1 MERLYKCL
9 NSKKVNHSRAREVI
23 FQVLLDS
30 DECLSVS
37 AIVDRVTKNYPKKI
51 SINTIYRHLNLFVEC
66 SIAVVIQDD
75 FKRAYYALKDN
86 GLMIFELCPRCNSVK
101 KTEINQNFFCEK
113 FNEVEFVTLHKR
125 CKRCKTNLKGDHY
138 G

>member
-37 AIVDRVTKNYPKKI
+37 EIIDRTSKSYPKKI
-51 SINTIYRHLNLFVEC
+51 SVNTVYRHLNLFVEC
-66 SIAVVIQDD
+66 SIAIVIQDD

-86 GLMIFELCPRCNSVK
+86 ALMIFELCPRCNSVEK
-101 KTEINQNFFCEK
+101 VKINQNFSCEE
-113 FNEVEFVTLHKR
+113 FNDVEFLTLHKR
-125 CKRCKTNLKGDHY
+125 CNRCKKR
-138 G
+138 

>member
-37 AIVDRVTKNYPKKI
+37 EIMDRVVKSYPKKI
-51 SINTIYRHLNLFVEC
+51 SINTVYRHLNFFVEC
-66 SIAVVIQDD
+66 SIAIVIQDD

-86 GLMIFELCPRCNSVK
+86 ALMIFELCPRCNSVK
-101 KTEINQNFFCEK
+101 KINQNFSCEE
-113 FNEVEFVTLHKR
+113 FNDVEFVTLHKR
-125 CKRCKTNLKGDHY
+125 CNRCKKR
-138 G
+138 